1 MNVKINFHTAAGGSA
16 TVTVEKGT
24 NLLEA
29 AALAG
34 VAVEGNCGGKGTCG
48 KCKVRLLQKSPAAP
62 TGVEKKLLSEEELAG
77 GWALACQ
84 RVAETDMDVEVP
96 EQSDAFRRKILLSE
110 DDREIAVEPAVNK
123 IELTLVPPTVED
135 QTPDLERLL
144 GGLPGEHRIDIS
156 RRLLSELPQILRH
169 EKFTVTAVLAE
180 KGLIAVEPGRTGSRL
195 YGVAFDIGTTTIMGS
210 LHDLNSGK
218 TLSLRAATNPQN
230 IYGADV
236 ISRITYAAESPEG
249 LARMQGKV
257 VEALNEIIR
266 GLAAEAGI
274 EKEQIYEATAVGNTT
289 TPQLIENL
297 QAVFPELTGMP
308 HQDTLS
314 RLLEKTDVE
323 TIESIYIDLLKQL
336 IAKKKFK
343 HLLHKGRYLVAVDGT
358 QKYVMSEC
366 ADERYLRR
374 SVPGTENEYQYYAYV
389 LEAVLIFSNGMVL
402 PLLSEFLENSPELE
416 RIENDDKWK
425 QDCEL
430 KAFYRLAA
438 RLKRMFPRL
447 RLTLLLDG
455 LYANGPVME
464 ICRKNKWGFAIVLKD
479 GSLPTVWREAKG
491 LMRLDTEGECRHEQI
506 WRGRRQIFRWV
517 NEIEYDYEQGGRKK
531 RLKVH
536 LVTCE
541 ESWLDIDK
549 NGTEITSWLP
559 GSRYLCILWG
569 LRRSPGV
576 PDCRRSVFASP
587 NGFSWQPGRGICWPG
602 F

>member
-1 MNVKINFHTAAGGSA
+1 M
-16 TVTVEKGT
+16 
-24 NLLEA
+24 
-29 AALAG
+29 
-34 VAVEGNCGGKGTCG
+34 
-48 KCKVRLLQKSPAAP
+48 
-62 TGVEKKLLSEEELAG
+62 
-77 GWALACQ
+77 
-84 RVAETDMDVEVP
+84 
-96 EQSDAFRRKILLSE
+96 
-110 DDREIAVEPAVNK
+110 
-123 IELTLVPPTVED
+123 
-135 QTPDLERLL
+135 
-144 GGLPGEHRIDIS
+144 S
-156 RRLLSELPQILRH
+156 RPMLRH
-169 EKFTVTAVLAE
+169 ERRRLQRSLKEKQKKEGLDYPPTFTLPNRKSDFETVAEEKEAVQSATEE
-180 KGLIAVEPGRTGSRL
+180 KLRVYRLLLPGLLKRLGRISDPRNQRKVKYKTDALMLYGILMFALQMGSR
-195 YGVAFDIGTTTIMGS
+195 
-210 LHDLNSGK
+210 
-218 TLSLRAATNPQN
+218 RRTN
-230 IYGADV
+230 
-236 ISRITYAAESPEG
+236 RE
-249 LARMQGKV
+249 M
-257 VEALNEIIR
+257 
-266 GLAAEAGI
+266 
-274 EKEQIYEATAVGNTT
+274 T

-314 RLLEKTDVE
+314 RLLEKIDVAM
-323 TIESIYIDLLKQL
+323 IESIYIDLLKQL

-374 SVPGTENEYQYYAYV
+374 RVPGTENEYQYYAYV

-438 RLKRMFPRL
+438 RLKRIFPRL

-464 ICRKNKWGFAIVLKD
+464 ICRRNRWGFAIVLKD

-491 LMRLDTEGECRHEQI
+491 LMRLDAEGECRHEQI

-517 NEIEYDYEQGGRKK
+517 NGIEYDYERGGRKK

-549 NGTEITSWLP
+549 NGTEITRTSRHAWILDKSITRESVHNYCNLAARKRWLHENNILKEKHQ
-559 GSRYLCILWG
+559 GYQYEHIFSYHWGAMRGYHYLMHIGRMLNEMAIHSVYLTEHVKAVG
-569 LRRSPGV
+569 EKSFIRKFREAIGNRELDRGRLRRMAASPGQLRLIYE
-576 PDCRRSVFASP
+576 DNWKTSRQAA
-587 NGFSWQPGRGICWPG
+587 
-602 F
+602 

>member
-1 MNVKINFHTAAGGSA
+1 
-16 TVTVEKGT
+16 
-24 NLLEA
+24 LL
-29 AALAG
+29 
-34 VAVEGNCGGKGTCG
+34 
-48 KCKVRLLQKSPAAP
+48 
-62 TGVEKKLLSEEELAG
+62 
-77 GWALACQ
+77 
-84 RVAETDMDVEVP
+84 
-96 EQSDAFRRKILLSE
+96 
-110 DDREIAVEPAVNK
+110 
-123 IELTLVPPTVED
+123 
-135 QTPDLERLL
+135 
-144 GGLPGEHRIDIS
+144 
-156 RRLLSELPQILRH
+156 
-169 EKFTVTAVLAE
+169 E
-180 KGLIAVEPGRTGSRL
+180 KGL
-195 YGVAFDIGTTTIMGS
+195 TIC
-210 LHDLNSGK
+210 
-218 TLSLRAATNPQN
+218 A
-230 IYGADV
+230 
-236 ISRITYAAESPEG
+236 
-249 LARMQGKV
+249 
-257 VEALNEIIR
+257 
-266 GLAAEAGI
+266 
-274 EKEQIYEATAVGNTT
+274 
-289 TPQLIENL
+289 
-297 QAVFPELTGMP
+297 GMP

-314 RLLEKTDVE
+314 RLLEKIDVAM
-323 TIESIYIDLLKQL
+323 IESIYIDLLKQL

-374 SVPGTENEYQYYAYV
+374 RVPGTENEYQYYAYV

-402 PLLSEFLENSPELE
+402 PFLSEFLENSPELE

-549 NGTEITSWLP
+549 NGTEITRTSRHAWILDKPTTRESVHNYCNLAARKRWLHENNILKEKHQGYQYEHIFSYHWGAMRGYHYLMHIGRMLNEMAIHSVYLTEHLSQFP
-559 GSRYLCILWG
+559 GLALRTIIL
-569 LRRSPGV
+569 
-576 PDCRRSVFASP
+576 
-587 NGFSWQPGRGICWPG
+587 
-602 F
+602 